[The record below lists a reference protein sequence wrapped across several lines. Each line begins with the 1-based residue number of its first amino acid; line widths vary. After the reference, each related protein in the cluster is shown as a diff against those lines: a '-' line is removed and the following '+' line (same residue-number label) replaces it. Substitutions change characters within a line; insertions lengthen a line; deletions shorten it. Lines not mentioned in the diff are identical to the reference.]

1 VIPRAHEIDGVGL
14 LIAIGFSVFR
24 RGSGYQESAHEGEF
38 SASNP
43 LLCFHPSIA
52 DINFLCR
59 IFFSCKLASDYL
71 CGGRPQRG
79 AGGVL
84 RARNQRCA
92 ATRFFIAE
100 DEMFA
105 LLAKIHME

>member
-1 VIPRAHEIDGVGL
+1 L
-14 LIAIGFSVFR
+14 VFLFFAG
-24 RGSGYQESAHEGEF
+24 GSGYQESAHEGEF

-52 DINFLCR
+52 DINFCAE
-59 IFFSCKLASDYL
+59 FFSVANWRQIICVEEDH
-71 CGGRPQRG
+71 GG

>member
-1 VIPRAHEIDGVGL
+1 VEEDHG
-14 LIAIGFSVFR
+14 
-24 RGSGYQESAHEGEF
+24 
-38 SASNP
+38 
-43 LLCFHPSIA
+43 
-52 DINFLCR
+52 
-59 IFFSCKLASDYL
+59 
-71 CGGRPQRG
+71 G